1 MIKFNLNF
9 QLNRFPCRLG
19 TVPFALSW
27 PLTLAR
33 QGMPLLHRPGKPCAL
48 DLDSFR
54 KRGWTRSGRNECQQ
68 QGNVARCVC
77 VGGANVENKKSEQLR
92 FSQSDALMCI
102 MIFSWDLKRI
112 INNKNT
118 WRTIEGAAKNVGV
131 RLSPELGRRLSLR
144 Y

>member
-1 MIKFNLNF
+1 MPA
-9 QLNRFPCRLG
+9 RHS
-19 TVPFALSW
+19 ALCS
-27 PLTLAR
+27 LLAPHSDSAR
-33 QGMPLLHRPGKPCAL
+33 NAAAPQTWQALCAGFGFLSLERVNKEWEERMPAAGECASL
-48 DLDSFR
+48 CAF
-54 KRGWTRSGRNECQQ
+54 
-68 QGNVARCVC
+68 VCVC

-131 RLSPELGRRLSLR
+131 RLSLELGRRLSLR

>member
-1 MIKFNLNF
+1 MRWIWI
-9 QLNRFPCRLG
+9 
-19 TVPFALSW
+19 PFAREGEQGAGGVNVSSRGMW
-27 PLTLAR
+27 LAV
-33 QGMPLLHRPGKPCAL
+33 C
-48 DLDSFR
+48 
-54 KRGWTRSGRNECQQ
+54 
-68 QGNVARCVC
+68 VCVC

-131 RLSPELGRRLSLR
+131 RLSFELGRRLSLR

>member
-1 MIKFNLNF
+1 MLAAGE
-9 QLNRFPCRLG
+9 CG
-19 TVPFALSW
+19 SLS
-27 PLTLAR
+27 
-33 QGMPLLHRPGKPCAL
+33 
-48 DLDSFR
+48 
-54 KRGWTRSGRNECQQ
+54 
-68 QGNVARCVC
+68 VCVC

-131 RLSPELGRRLSLR
+131 RLSLDLGRRLSLR

>member
-1 MIKFNLNF
+1 
-9 QLNRFPCRLG
+9 
-19 TVPFALSW
+19 
-27 PLTLAR
+27 
-33 QGMPLLHRPGKPCAL
+33 MPAAG
-48 DLDSFR
+48 
-54 KRGWTRSGRNECQQ
+54 EC
-68 QGNVARCVC
+68 GSLCVFVC

-118 WRTIEGAAKNVGV
+118 WSTIEGAAKNVGV